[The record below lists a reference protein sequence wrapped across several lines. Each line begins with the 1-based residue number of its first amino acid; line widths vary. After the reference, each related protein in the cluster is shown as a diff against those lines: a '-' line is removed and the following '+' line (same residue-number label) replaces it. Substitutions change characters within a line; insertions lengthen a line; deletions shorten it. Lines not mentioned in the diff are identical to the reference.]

1 MNQKTVA
8 MPYTWPLSVALPEN
22 SSEVTP
28 KNMGTQCEN
37 FENVELGSENDPTK
51 KRLWLRAVL
60 KVKKYFGFGVH
71 TSDPFLNVV
80 KWIVYITE
88 VLFIIISKETYF
100 GSLQSFFL
108 QIGATVA
115 VALITVLIG
124 AAVAVAFL
132 SSPSNHH
139 IHHDGQGH
147 CRVVHRQP
155 GQPVWWRCWWMSF
168 ISFAASST
176 TVALIIAV
184 TAGINQTEEDI

>member
-1 MNQKTVA
+1 
-8 MPYTWPLSVALPEN
+8 MPYTLPLSVALPEN

-28 KNMGTQCEN
+28 TNMGTQCEN

-115 VALITVLIG
+115 AALLTVLIG
-124 AAVAVAFL
+124 ATVAVAFQ

-139 IHHDGQGH
+139 IHHGGH
-147 CRVVHRQP
+147 CRVANHQP
-155 GQPVWWRCWWMSF
+155 GHPDPVWWRGWWMSF

-184 TAGINQTEEDI
+184 TAGINQTK